1 MHDILHKI
9 GRWVLIEP
17 CLVQFHLIFWSSSY
31 FNPGVM
37 ASYVMQC
44 SSRIIAICLA
54 AGMHVRWCSILE
66 YDHATSW
73 KIGRWAWI
81 YSWMY
86 LFQLIFGSSS
96 YFKHGNMPILHTQ
109 YVECEGSV
117 CRLPQGIWTDVSEY
131 DQDTSSIIGRWT
143 WINSWMDLF
152 YVIFGSSSYF
162 DKGDHDHVIPYIIN
176 QKTSGTLW

>member
-1 MHDILHKI
+1 MSVNRALFGPVSFDILIIFLFQPWCHGI
-9 GRWVLIEP
+9 I
-17 CLVQFHLIFWSSSY
+17 CYAVQQSY
-31 FNPGVM
+31 YCNLSCSWYACEMMQYFGGV
-37 ASYVMQC
+37 
-44 SSRIIAICLA
+44 
-54 AGMHVRWCSILE
+54 
-66 YDHATSW
+66 HATSW

-96 YFKHGNMPILHTQ
+96 YFKHGNMPIRHTQ
-109 YVECEGSV
+109 YVECKGSV

-131 DQDTSSIIGRWT
+131 EQDTSSIIGRWT

-162 DKGDHDHVIPYIIN
+162 DNRDHDHVIPYIIN
-176 QKTSGTLW
+176 QKTAGTLW